1 MLPHQAKV
9 PRRSSPPFPLT
20 PSHGC
25 LFSLSFHPYTPSLFP
40 SHFPSLP
47 LFSPSQGHTLHRLVG
62 LVSLAHLEHTNT
74 HSDANIHS
82 DALKRGSF
90 TQCLRVVQEKTEN
103 DKQTEE
109 GWGERKRKEA
119 DKGRELT
126 GEMCIPLACLARECR
141 RRVAGC
147 SVYYPQAIWVGKLLG
162 RGEIHLCVSVSVC
175 VYVCVCV
182 LG

>member
-1 MLPHQAKV
+1 MRGVFGHTRSWSLGHRKMLLHQAKV
-9 PRRSSPPFPLT
+9 PRRSSLPSPLT

-103 DKQTEE
+103 DKQTE
-109 GWGERKRKEA
+109 GWGGGEKKER
-119 DKGRELT
+119 GR
-126 GEMCIPLACLARECR
+126 
-141 RRVAGC
+141 
-147 SVYYPQAIWVGKLLG
+147 
-162 RGEIHLCVSVSVC
+162 
-175 VYVCVCV
+175 
-182 LG
+182 